1 METLVG
7 SRLLLCALAVRLD
20 LGRLAPSALRRPAE
34 LDRIRTVAAGDD
46 ELPVDEHQRTR
57 GVTPPRPST
66 LISDAFRSNW
76 VADREPPKLKLAT
89 VKAHQSNRRRVQKLI
104 SETLQHQNKRPIWN
118 GTPYQTRITG
128 FTLTAAGE

>member
-1 METLVG
+1 MKISPGGELPAGHGAMARRAAVLETLVG

-66 LISDAFRSNW
+66 LIS
-76 VADREPPKLKLAT
+76 
-89 VKAHQSNRRRVQKLI
+89 
-104 SETLQHQNKRPIWN
+104 ETLQHQNKRPIWN